1 MRKCKP
7 VMTVSKLIKLLQ
19 KIESKGFGNLPIY
32 FVCDRGY
39 YGPYGT
45 YEEERVF
52 QFYQGCSEYPEA
64 CYLEYLKEF
73 QGNPTDE
80 DPVWSTSAIRVH
92 QYMNDSDWEVVS
104 EWEVVKDEQ
113 TSEEKA

>member
-19 KIESKGFGNLPIY
+19 KIESKGFGNLPIS

-39 YGPYGT
+39 HGLYGT
-45 YEEERVF
+45 YEEEREF
-52 QFYQGCSEYPEA
+52 HFYSESPEA
-64 CYLEYLKEF
+64 CYLEYVKEF
-73 QGNPTDE
+73 NGNPTEE
-80 DPVWSTSAIRVH
+80 DPVWKTSAIRVH
-92 QYMNDSDWEVVS
+92 KHLNNSDWEVVN
-104 EWEVVKDEQ
+104 DEQ